1 MKLTITEAAW
11 EQLNLLMDEC
21 HTTLRLYYD
30 TEGLGCGVN
39 GQPTI
44 RLVDT
49 NKREADQE
57 VENEHLP
64 VIIDHQ
70 QAIFFRKEMKLDLVK
85 GTFRLSSPEGI
96 LNPIIPTGTVKNEVA
111 L

>member
-1 MKLTITEAAW
+1 MKLEITEAAW
-11 EQLNLLMDEC
+11 EQLEPIMDEG
-21 HTTLRLYYD
+21 HQILRLYYD

-44 RLVDT
+44 RLVNHINET
-49 NKREADQE
+49 DQK
-57 VENEHLP
+57 VENEELP

-70 QAIFFRKEMKLDLVK
+70 QKVFFRKEMKLDLIK

-96 LNPIIPTGTVKNEVA
+96 LNPIIPTGTVKNEVP

>member
-1 MKLTITEAAW
+1 MRLTITNSAW
-11 EQLNLLMDEC
+11 QELEPLIDQEY
-21 HTTLRLYYD
+21 HTLRLYYD

-44 RLVDT
+44 RLVNHMNSRSD
-49 NKREADQE
+49 KQ
-57 VENEHLP
+57 VENDDLP
-64 VIIDHQ
+64 VIIDQQ
-70 QAIFFRKEMKLDLVK
+70 QAVFFRKEMKLDLVR

-96 LNPIIPTGTVKNEVA
+96 LNPVIPTGTLKNEVP